1 MIRTL
6 LYRLITGFA
15 AAAGFIFTVLSRRCD
30 ASFDVVLTA
39 FVKDGIPFTL
49 RYGILIALI
58 LLVLLFVLRKILS
71 NWSFRT
77 WTVFELTFSLA
88 VVLGCV
94 WFGVA
99 HSPMAPVAH
108 GIPASHRPC

>member
-1 MIRTL
+1 MFRTI

-15 AAAGFIFTVLSRRCD
+15 AAAGFIFTVLSRTCD
-30 ASFDVVLTA
+30 ASFDAGLTRFA
-39 FVKDGIPFTL
+39 NVGIPFTL
-49 RYGILIALI
+49 RYGIVIALI
-58 LLVLLFVLRKILS
+58 LLVLLFILRKLLS

-99 HSPMAPVAH
+99 HSPIQP
-108 GIPASHRPC
+108 GSHTRC